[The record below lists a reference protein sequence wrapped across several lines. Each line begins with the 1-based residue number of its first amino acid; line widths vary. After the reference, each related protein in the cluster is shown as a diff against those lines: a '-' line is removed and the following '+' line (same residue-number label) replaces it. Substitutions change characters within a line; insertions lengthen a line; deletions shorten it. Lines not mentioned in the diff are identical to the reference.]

1 MEVAQNVKVNDIHV
15 GIGEY
20 KIAGKNHRLVTLGL
34 GSCVGV
40 SLWDPLV
47 KIGGLLHIML
57 PNSKDFTK
65 ISKPEKYA
73 DLGIPLVVRDLL
85 RHGAV
90 QSRILAKLVG
100 GAQMFTGAGANQL
113 FNIGERN
120 IQMSRQILKDMSI
133 KIAGEDVGG
142 NKGRTMYLDIDTGEV
157 MIRTIGQ
164 SIKVI

>member
-1 MEVAQNVKVNDIHV
+1 MQVAKNINDIYV

-20 KIAGKNHRLVTLGL
+20 KIAGQHQRLVTMGL

-40 SLWDPLV
+40 GLWDPLV
-47 KIGGLLHIML
+47 KIGGLLHVML
-57 PNSKDFTK
+57 PSSRDFTK
-65 ISKPEKYA
+65 INKPEKYA
-73 DLGIPLVVRDLL
+73 DLGIPLVVGDML
-85 RHGAV
+85 RLGAA
-90 QSRILAKLVG
+90 QGRIVAKLVG
-100 GAQMFTGAGANQL
+100 GAQMFTGAGAKHL

-120 IQMSRQILKDMSI
+120 IMMSRQILKDMSI

-142 NKGRTMYLDIDTGEV
+142 NKGRTMYLDTDTGEV